1 MHENRGMITIV
12 ENMKLV
18 SVINAEYKSDFKILL
33 KFDDGLSGIVDLKNQ
48 LKGEIFSP
56 LKIPE
61 YFKKFTLDSW
71 TIGWDN
77 GADFSPEFLYY
88 LIKNENLD
96 N

>member
-1 MHENRGMITIV
+1 
-12 ENMKLV
+12 MKLV
-18 SVINAEYKSDFKILL
+18 SVINAEYNSDFKILL
-33 KFDDGLSGIVDLKNQ
+33 KFDDGLSGIVELNNY
-48 LKGEIFSP
+48 LHGEVFTP
-56 LKIPE
+56 LKDLD

-77 GADFSPEFLYY
+77 GADFSPEFLYC